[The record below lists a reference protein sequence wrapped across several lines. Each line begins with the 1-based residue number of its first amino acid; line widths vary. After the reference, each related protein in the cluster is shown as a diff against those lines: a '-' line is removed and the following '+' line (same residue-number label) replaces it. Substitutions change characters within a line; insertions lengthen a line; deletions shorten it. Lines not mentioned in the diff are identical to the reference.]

1 MSKLTNRSQ
10 LTLKKIKAQ
19 YGDFINDSMYY
30 LQKQKPELFPQ
41 ENQQVQEEGSF
52 LDALPVIGSIGQ
64 VIGGIAGIFEG
75 AKKRKKQRIYEN
87 AYREDLQDKR
97 EKSRANNFYLTPYTA
112 GRTDDLT
119 AKKGMKVPLYQGGG
133 QTDLNSFME
142 FYNQQEQAKQRQ
154 MVWLNSLYKDQNE
167 QLKANAKQTTNQGIS
182 DVGGGL
188 MGLAG
193 SIFQQGGTIKTKYE
207 DRQVTPAK
215 INYGVSPIPA
225 AQIRAIDSGG
235 ESINSLFRNFGKGN
249 NKSKSKPRFREKQE
263 GGEIEQPD
271 TENLYSPDFNL
282 DLNQVEEQVTNTL
295 KAESPG
301 ESMLDNSNLMKWLFE
316 EEPLQTHT
324 VSDIYDQ
331 QYSNVKYVGEV
342 PQKGDIATTHDNP
355 GNIKYGKFAE
365 KYGAVPGRQAKDG
378 GVFAKF
384 PSVEAGLQ
392 AQKDLL
398 TSGSY
403 ANLSV
408 SDAMKR
414 WSNSGYG
421 ADLYPEI
428 ANKRMK
434 DLNAQELNE
443 LILRQTK
450 RESPTIYKKIYNK

>member
-30 LQKQKPELFPQ
+30 LQKQKPELFSQ

-119 AKKGMKVPLYQGGG
+119 AKKGMKVPLYQDGG

-154 MVWLNSLYKDQNE
+154 TVWLNSLYKDQNE
-167 QLKANAKQTTNQGIS
+167 QLKANAKQTTNQGIN
-182 DVGGGL
+182 DIGGGL

-225 AQIRAIDSGG
+225 AQVRAIDSGG
-235 ESINSLFRNFGKGN
+235 ESVNSLFRNFGKGN

-331 QYSNVKYVGEV
+331 QYSNIEYVGGESKPIQPV
-342 PQKGDIATTHDNP
+342 VDKLISMGLKPSSVDTGVHNP
-355 GNIKYGKFAE
+355 GSKHYHGSAVDLGLNTSFGGDQKKMDTFLQYLNSPEGKKQFPNIKVRDERTRPTGQQE
-365 KYGAVPGRQAKDG
+365 W
-378 GVFAKF
+378 
-384 PSVEAGLQ
+384 
-392 AQKDLL
+392 
-398 TSGSY
+398 SGSH
-403 ANLSV
+403 LH
-408 SDAMKR
+408 
-414 WSNSGYG
+414 
-421 ADLYPEI
+421 LEI
-428 ANKRMK
+428 N
-434 DLNAQELNE
+434 
-443 LILRQTK
+443 
-450 RESPTIYKKIYNK
+450 

>member
-97 EKSRANNFYLTPYTA
+97 EKSRANNFYLTPYTV

-119 AKKGMKVPLYQGGG
+119 AKKGMKVPLYQDGG
-133 QTDLNSFME
+133 QADLNSFME

-188 MGLAG
+188 MGLVG
-193 SIFQQGGTIKTKYE
+193 SIFQQGGAIQ
-207 DRQVTPAK
+207 DRLVKPK
-215 INYGVSPIPA
+215 VVNYGTSPIPA
-225 AQIRAIDSGG
+225 AQIRAINVA
-235 ESINSLFRNFGKGN
+235 ESYTPTTLLSAVNFGKGS
-249 NKSKSKPRFREKQE
+249 NKVKSRDRYRMKQE
-263 GGEIEQPD
+263 GGEIEQSD

-282 DLNQVEEQVTNTL
+282 NLNQVEEQVTNTL
-295 KAESPG
+295 KTESPG

-331 QYSNVKYVGEV
+331 QYSNVEYVGGESKPIQPV
-342 PQKGDIATTHDNP
+342 VDKLISMGLKPSSVDTGVHNP
-355 GNIKYGKFAE
+355 GSKHYHGSAVDLGLNTSFGGDQKKMDTFLQYLNSPEGKRQFPNIKVRDERTRPTG
-365 KYGAVPGRQAKDG
+365 
-378 GVFAKF
+378 
-384 PSVEAGLQ
+384 
-392 AQKDLL
+392 QKEW
-398 TSGSY
+398 SGSH
-403 ANLSV
+403 LH
-408 SDAMKR
+408 
-414 WSNSGYG
+414 
-421 ADLYPEI
+421 LEI
-428 ANKRMK
+428 N
-434 DLNAQELNE
+434 
-443 LILRQTK
+443 
-450 RESPTIYKKIYNK
+450 